1 SRRRHT
7 RFSRDW
13 SSDVCSSDLK
23 ISQTELSETLN
34 TSSNEILTDST
45 NIANIPWKNVFA
57 DVTLTSLIDTV
68 LSNNLDLKQTIHRIE
83 VAQSNF
89 KFKKSA
95 LYPTLEAAVETGIR
109 KYGHYTESGIGNYDS
124 NFSENLKSD
133 EKIPDPFIPDYFVGV
148 RSSWEIDLWGKLRNN
163 KEAAFLQLISTNEI
177 KRLLETELV
186 TSLASS
192 YYELVS
198 LDEKIKVYDQSIK
211 LHERALEIVEAQKE
225 AGRAD
230 ELAVQ
235 QFKAILSQSKANK
248 VLAEQMILAYEHQ
261 MNSLMGRV
269 YQPIIRNSQS

>member
-133 EKIPDPFIPDYFVGV
+133 EKIPEPFIPDYFVGV
-148 RSSWEIDLWGKLRNN
+148 RSSWEIDLWGKLRNRR
-163 KEAAFLQLISTNEI
+163 EAAFQQLMSQSEM
-177 KRLLETELV
+177 KRLIETEII
-186 TSLASS
+186 ANIAAA
-192 YYELVS
+192 YYELSS
-198 LDEKIKVYDQSIK
+198 LDEEVLVYEENIK
-211 LHERALEIVEAQKE
+211 LHERALEIIEAQKE
-225 AGRAD
+225 AGRSD

-235 QFKAILSQSKANK
+235 QFKST
-248 VLAEQMILAYEHQ
+248 LAE
-261 MNSLMGRV
+261 SK
-269 YQPIIRNSQS
+269 